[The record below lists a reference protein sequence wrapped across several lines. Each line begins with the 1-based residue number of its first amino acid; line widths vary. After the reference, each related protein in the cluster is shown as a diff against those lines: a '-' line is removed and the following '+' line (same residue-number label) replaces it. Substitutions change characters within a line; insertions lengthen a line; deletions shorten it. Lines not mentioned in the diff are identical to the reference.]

1 MFTYPS
7 STLCCIFSSNG
18 KDIRRKYRRHSI
30 MVEIRL
36 EGLVREF
43 ADGTKIG
50 PIDLD
55 IRNGELLTLLGP
67 SGSGKTTTLRMIAGF
82 IEVGEGALL
91 FDGQDMIN
99 IPPRERNIG
108 MVFQSVALFP
118 NMTVYQNIAFGPE
131 MAEWSHERTVERV
144 EELAD
149 LLGIRNLLFRKI
161 SEISGGEAQ
170 RVGLA
175 RALAKEPA
183 LLLLDEPLSALDP
196 QLRERLQTEIRRIQK
211 KVKVTTIYVTHSQD
225 EAFAISDRV
234 AIINDGRI
242 EQVGIPEELY
252 DRPANEFVARFLG
265 SGNVLQGTLRQTEG
279 GKLCVDVLGVRFPV
293 KGAYE
298 VGDVVKFSIKP
309 EDIKIVIDTN
319 STSATGTI
327 TSILPQV
334 GSFKITVDFQD
345 TPIIVL
351 TYDEDLVSKL
361 RQNGN
366 KRVSFFF
373 EPDLA
378 TILVN

>member
-1 MFTYPS
+1 
-7 STLCCIFSSNG
+7 
-18 KDIRRKYRRHSI
+18 
-30 MVEIRL
+30 MVKIDL

-50 PIDLD
+50 PIDLNICD
-55 IRNGELLTLLGP
+55 GELLTLLGP

-82 IEVGEGALL
+82 IEADKGSLL
-91 FDGQDMIN
+91 FDGHDMVGIA
-99 IPPRERNIG
+99 PRDRNIG

-131 MAEWSHERTVERV
+131 MAEWTHERTVTRV

-149 LLGIRNLLFRKI
+149 LLGIRNLLFRKV

-175 RALAKEPA
+175 RALAKEPS

-196 QLRERLQTEIRRIQK
+196 QLRNRLQTEIRIIQK

-234 AIINDGRI
+234 AIINDGKI
-242 EQVGIPEELY
+242 EQVGTPEELY
-252 DRPANEFVARFLG
+252 DNPGNEFVARFLG
-265 SGNVLQGTLRQTEG
+265 SGNVMVGTVKQADG
-279 GKLCVDVLGVRFPV
+279 GRFFVDVMGVQLPV
-293 KGAYE
+293 KGE
-298 VGDVVKFSIKP
+298 CKVGDIVKYSIKP
-309 EDIKIVIDTN
+309 EDIEVSLDTDE
-319 STSATGTI
+319 STAIGLV

-334 GSFKITVDFQD
+334 GSFKINIDFQG

-351 TYDEDLVSKL
+351 TYDEDLVSKIRL
-361 RQNGN
+361 NDDR
-366 KRVSFFF
+366 KVSISFKP
-373 EPDLA
+373 ELGV
-378 TILVN
+378 ILSK

>member
-1 MFTYPS
+1 
-7 STLCCIFSSNG
+7 
-18 KDIRRKYRRHSI
+18 
-30 MVEIRL
+30 MVKIDL

-50 PIDLD
+50 PIDLNIQD
-55 IRNGELLTLLGP
+55 GEFLTILGP

-82 IEVGEGALL
+82 IEVEQGSLL
-91 FDGQDMIN
+91 FDGQDMVG

-118 NMTVYQNIAFGPE
+118 NMSVYQNIAFGPE
-131 MAEWSHERTVERV
+131 MAEWPHKKTVERV

-149 LLGIRNLLFRKI
+149 LLGIRNLLFRKV

-175 RALAKEPA
+175 RSLAKEPS

-242 EQVGIPEELY
+242 EQVGTPEELY

-265 SGNVLQGTLRQTEG
+265 SGNVLQGTVTQAHG
-279 GKLCVDVLGVRFPV
+279 GKLCVDIMGIQLPV
-293 KGAYE
+293 DGKCE
-298 VGDVVKFSIKP
+298 VGDSVKFSIKP
-309 EDIKIVIDTN
+309 EDIMISIESDN
-319 STSATGTI
+319 SVATGI
-327 TSILPQV
+327 VTSILPQV
-334 GSFKITVDFQD
+334 GSFKINIDFQD
-345 TPIIVL
+345 TQIIVL

-361 RQNGN
+361 RENGN
-366 KRVSFFF
+366 KRVSFSFR
-373 EPDLA
+373 PNLA
-378 TILVN
+378 VNLID

>member
-1 MFTYPS
+1 
-7 STLCCIFSSNG
+7 
-18 KDIRRKYRRHSI
+18 
-30 MVEIRL
+30 MVKIDL

-50 PIDLD
+50 PIDLN
-55 IRNGELLTLLGP
+55 IRDGELLTLLGP

-82 IEVGEGALL
+82 IEVEEGALL
-91 FDGQDMIN
+91 FDGKNMVDT
-99 IPPRERNIG
+99 PPRERNIG

-131 MAEWSHERTVERV
+131 MAEWPHEKTVDRV

-149 LLGIRNLLFRKI
+149 LLGIRNLLFRKV

-175 RALAKEPA
+175 RALAKEPS

-242 EQVGIPEELY
+242 EQIGTPEELY

-265 SGNVLQGTLRQTEG
+265 SGNVLQGTVTQAKG
-279 GKLCVDVLGVRFPV
+279 GEFCVDFMGLQLPV
-293 KGAYE
+293 KGKCKI
-298 VGDVVKFSIKP
+298 GDIVKFSIKP
-309 EDIKIVIDTN
+309 EDITLSIEADSSI
-319 STSATGTI
+319 AAGTV

-351 TYDEDLVSKL
+351 TYDEELVSIL
-361 RQNGN
+361 RKNGN
-366 KRVSFFF
+366 KRVTFSFKP
-373 EPDLA
+373 ELA
-378 TILVN
+378 VILIN